1 MANHWTR
8 FHIYNVIYAHF
19 KNYTMLRRKRYI
31 LNLKL
36 VYNHRNTRGAI
47 VECGT
52 WRGGMIAGIASL
64 LGKER
69 SYYLFDSFE
78 GLPDAQP
85 IDGQRALEWQRAASP
100 SEEHNNCCAD
110 QGEAETAMKRSA
122 ATDVHIIK
130 GWFNE
135 SLPKYNGGKI
145 ALLRLDADWYESTMQ
160 CLEQLFFRVVP
171 DGIIIFDDY
180 YTWPGCALAVHEFL
194 SKHERPEGIHQY
206 KNSIAYLIRATKNGV
221 AND

>member
-1 MANHWTR
+1 
-8 FHIYNVIYAHF
+8 
-19 KNYTMLRRKRYI
+19 MLRRQKYI

-36 VYNHRNTRGAI
+36 VYNHRNTLGTI

-78 GLPDAQP
+78 GLPDARP
-85 IDGQRALEWQRAASP
+85 IDGQRALEWQRES
-100 SEEHNNCCAD
+100 SSSRNYNNCRAD
-110 QGEAETAMKRSA
+110 QSEAKTAMQRSA
-122 ATDVHIIK
+122 ATDFHIVK

-135 SLPKYNGGKI
+135 SLPKYDGGEI

-171 DGIIIFDDY
+171 GGVVIFDDY

-194 SKHERPEGIHQY
+194 SKHERPEGIRQY
-206 KNSIAYLIRATKNGV
+206 KNSIPYLIRAEKNGA
-221 AND
+221 ANE